1 MADPSETGGGSDGL
15 PGAELRSRAQSPMG
29 DDGGTLR
36 RGWARRP
43 RSRGAAEMRAD
54 VLDDGRIRT
63 GSDQAQ
69 PDTGDAFVI
78 DGGYLIF

>member
-1 MADPSETGGGSDGL
+1 
-15 PGAELRSRAQSPMG
+15 
-29 DDGGTLR
+29 
-36 RGWARRP
+36 
-43 RSRGAAEMRAD
+43 MRAD